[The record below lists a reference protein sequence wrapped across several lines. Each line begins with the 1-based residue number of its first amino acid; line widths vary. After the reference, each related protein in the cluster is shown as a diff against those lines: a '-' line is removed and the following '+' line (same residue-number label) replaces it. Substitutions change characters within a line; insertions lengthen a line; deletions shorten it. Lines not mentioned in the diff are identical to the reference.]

1 MAKTIA
7 ISGKGGTGKTTLAA
21 MIIRSLLGKSPQ
33 AILAVDAD
41 ANACLGMALG
51 IAVEGTISDLRDDF
65 LNEKPTQSGIS
76 KLQAFG
82 AACEQLLSES
92 KGIDLLTMGRPEGP
106 GCYCAVNNV
115 LRGFL
120 SKLSSSYGY
129 VITDNEAGMEH
140 LSRRTTDNLDLLI
153 IAAEVTQMGIV
164 TAERIIKLVESLPIS
179 IGKIGIIWNK
189 TTEAPQLD
197 LKGVSI
203 LGTVPYDESVC
214 KLTSEGGTI
223 FDLDENSPALNA
235 VREILQEKVA
245 QVN

>member
-7 ISGKGGTGKTTLAA
+7 ISGKGGTGKTTLSA
-21 MIIRSLLGKSPQ
+21 MIIRCLLGKSPQ

-51 IAVEGTISDLRDDF
+51 IEVEGTISDLREEF
-65 LNEKPTQSGIS
+65 LKDKPKQSGIS

-82 AACEQLLSES
+82 VSCEHLLSES

-106 GCYCAVNNV
+106 GCYCAANNV

-153 IAAEVTQMGIV
+153 IAAEVTQTGIV
-164 TAERIIKLVESLPIS
+164 TAERIAKLVESLPIS
-179 IGKIGIIWNK
+179 IGKIGVIWNK
-189 TTEAPQLD
+189 TTEAPQVD
-197 LKGVSI
+197 LKGVSF
-203 LGTVPYDESVC
+203 LGTVPYDESIY
-214 KLTSEGGTI
+214 KLAIEGKTI
-223 FDLDENSPALNA
+223 FKLDENSPALKA
-235 VREILQEKVA
+235 VREILQGKVV

>member
-51 IAVEGTISDLRDDF
+51 IAVEGTISNLRDDF
-65 LNEKPTQSGIS
+65 LKEKLTQSGIS

-82 AACEQLLSES
+82 VSCEQLLSES
-92 KGIDLLTMGRPEGP
+92 KGVDLLTMGRPEGP
-106 GCYCAVNNV
+106 GCYCAANNV

-153 IAAEVTQMGIV
+153 IAAEVTQIGIV
-164 TAERIIKLVESLPIS
+164 TAERIIKLVESLPVS

-189 TTEAPQLD
+189 TTEAPQVD

-203 LGTVPYDESVC
+203 LGTVPYDESVY
-214 KLTSEGGTI
+214 KLASDGGTI
-223 FDLDENSPALNA
+223 FDLNENSPALNA

>member
-7 ISGKGGTGKTTLAA
+7 ISGKGGTGKTTLTA

-41 ANACLGMALG
+41 ANACLGMTLG
-51 IAVEGTISDLRDDF
+51 IEVEGTISDLREEF
-65 LNEKPTQSGIS
+65 LKDKPTQSGIS

-82 AACEQLLSES
+82 VGCEHLLSES
-92 KGIDLLTMGRPEGP
+92 KGVDLLTMGRPEGP
-106 GCYCAVNNV
+106 GCYCAANNV

-120 SKLSSSYGY
+120 NKLSSSYGY

-153 IAAEVTQMGIV
+153 VAAEPTQIGIV
-164 TAERIIKLVESLPIS
+164 TAQRIIKLVGTLPIS
-179 IGKIGIIWNK
+179 VGKIGVIWNK
-189 TTEAPQLD
+189 TTEAPGFD
-197 LKGVSI
+197 SNGVSI
-203 LGTVPYDESVC
+203 LGTVPYDESVH
-214 KLTSEGGTI
+214 KLGTESKTI
-223 FDLDENSPALNA
+223 FDLDENSPALSA

-245 QVN
+245 